1 MPPEQARRPNSTAA
15 QSPQH
20 TALFTDIASYALT
33 LRPSSNPTP
42 NGDHPPPKK
51 RKLDDN
57 AGSINGTSSSS
68 AEWHP
73 GYHTV
78 PDTSFLIP
86 QRKKLTLEIS
96 PRADEGLRARNA
108 STGAVEFG
116 VAWRDVHDVV
126 CVPVPEKA
134 QRQFAFCVFPA
145 YGDDGT
151 GSVAVGAAAKERLV
165 WTVLDAVPKNV
176 SLSLALARDGEGA
189 RGGSGSY
196 KDYVRGL
203 LDVGLGGAV
212 VAGRKVV
219 EPEEREFA
227 SALVHAH
234 RKGERAFH
242 VSAFRG
248 SKDGACVRTP
258 RAREVVVALYA
269 LLLSLS
275 LSRPSSRDKPPPFVT
290 DATPRFHPAQASSS
304 SSQPASCTPSK
315 NPSSSS
321 PSTPSPPSPTLP
333 SSSAPSTS
341 TSPPS
346 PRARPR
352 PREPDPTQRMA
363 RSSSSSRCLIRR
375 ISRV

>member
-1 MPPEQARRPNSTAA
+1 MPPEQPRRPNSTAA

-275 LSRPSSRDKPPPFVT
+275 LSPALPLETNPLRSLLTLPPVSTPHRLPLLPPNRHPARLQKTPPLLPLPRRRLRLLHFRPPAHLQPQRHHPPPVLALGLANRT
-290 DATPRFHPAQASSS
+290 RRRGW
-304 SSQPASCTPSK
+304 
-315 NPSSSS
+315 
-321 PSTPSPPSPTLP
+321 
-333 SSSAPSTS
+333 
-341 TSPPS
+341 
-346 PRARPR
+346 RARV
-352 PREPDPTQRMA
+352 
-363 RSSSSSRCLIRR
+363 
-375 ISRV
+375 RVRDA